1 MRSAILKSVLS
12 VALCSIV
19 AMLAMPC
26 QAKTAKDGKYNP
38 VSALA
43 KDQNPLRWQQQLKWT
58 AGAYELEYPELKL
71 LGWREVGVLNN
82 QKDIDEFIAG
92 NVDKDKLYSHIID
105 YKNKK
110 YEIAPLSQLAKKYD
124 VWKNANFDS
133 AKRAYGDKLVGV
145 KVVELQWQYKGKK
158 FVEKIAVT
166 DKHDEVCEFI
176 HTKLHRGATVSSC
189 EGSFTHEEKKMIITV
204 LNRTQASISCFMPK
218 SISLSSI
225 PSLFA
230 KARLR
235 ITPRE

>member
-82 QKDIDEFIAG
+82 QKDIDQFIAG

-133 AKRAYGDKLVGV
+133 AKRAYGDKLVGE

-166 DKHDEVCEFI
+166 DKHDEMGGILFSAI
-176 HTKLHRGATVSSC
+176 KLPIDSNRVPLADWQRESIKQHEKERQERIKYLNSPEGQKMLKEHMRKNGKRTGA
-189 EGSFTHEEKKMIITV
+189 G
-204 LNRTQASISCFMPK
+204 A
-218 SISLSSI
+218 
-225 PSLFA
+225 
-230 KARLR
+230 
-235 ITPRE
+235 